1 MEYRKLGTTDLEVS
15 KICLGT
21 MTYGEQNT
29 EEEAHQ
35 QLDYALDQGINFID
49 TAELYAVPSTVDNN
63 GKTEAY
69 IGSWIRG
76 RGRRDQYIL
85 ATKVAGP
92 SPNLPYIS
100 NNLGYSRERILEALE
115 GSLRRLQT
123 DYIDLYQLHW
133 PERKTNYFG
142 KLGYVHDGSDPWQ
155 ENFDQVVATLSD
167 LQQQGKIRHWGLSNE
182 TPWGTM
188 RWLEAADRAG
198 ASRPVSIQN
207 PYNLLDRSYDIG
219 MAEISHREEV
229 GLLAYSPLAFGKL
242 TGKYHRGEDTPD
254 SRLNKYKAKM
264 GRYDTQRGL
273 DAVASYQAIADEMGL
288 SLTQM
293 SLAYVND
300 APFVTSNIIGAT
312 SLAQLRENIESAAI
326 TLPKA
331 VLRKIE
337 AVHKDN
343 PNPPRN

>member
-1 MEYRKLGTTDLEVS
+1 MEYRRLGKTEIEVA

-29 EEEAHQ
+29 EAEAHE
-35 QLDYALDQGINFID
+35 QLDYALDHGVNFID
-49 TAELYAVPSTVDNN
+49 TAELYAVPSTSSNN
-63 GKTEAY
+63 GKTEDY
-69 IGSWIRG
+69 IGTWVKD
-76 RGRRDQYIL
+76 RGRRDDYIL

-92 SPNLPYIS
+92 SPNLKYIS
-100 NNLGYSRERILEALE
+100 DNLGYSRERITEAVE

-142 KLGYVHDGSDPWQ
+142 KLGYVHDASDPWQ
-155 ENFDQVVATLSD
+155 ENFDEVVSTLSE
-167 LQQQGKIRHWGLSNE
+167 LQQAGKIRHWGLSNE

-188 RWLEAADRAG
+188 RWLEACDRLG
-198 ASRPVSIQN
+198 ANRPVSIQN
-207 PYNLLDRSYDIG
+207 PYNLLDRAYDIG
-219 MAEISHREEV
+219 TAEVSHRESI
-229 GLLAYSPLAFGKL
+229 GLLAYSPLAFGVL
-242 TGKYHRGEDTPD
+242 SGKYHRGEDTPA
-254 SRLNKYKAKM
+254 SRLNKYKKQM
-264 GRYDTQRGL
+264 GRYDNERGRR
-273 DAVASYQAIADEMGL
+273 AVASYQKIADEAGL

-293 SLAYVND
+293 SLAYVNET
-300 APFVTSNIIGAT
+300 AFVTSNIIGAT
-312 SLAQLRENIESAAI
+312 SMQQLEENIKSADVK
-326 TLPKA
+326 LSKE